1 MKKQEIDHRT
11 LKLMVAIVAFFLASV
26 TSLLAG
32 NAINSISDSYHH
44 GGAARD
50 TFVGAMFAISAFMAA
65 YNGLSRWEG
74 VLARV
79 VAVAALGVAL
89 FPGGSIDDGTTVS
102 LVHAVAS
109 VVMFL
114 SLAGMCHVFR
124 SRALQKANRPADR
137 RARIYRICAVV
148 MIASMSV
155 VVIDH
160 FTGGVIIHRLPR
172 LVFYCEMVALLA
184 FGVAW
189 LAASHVLPWITA
201 PQERWF

>member
-11 LKLMVAIVAFFLASV
+11 LKLMVAIVALFLASV
-26 TSLLAG
+26 TSLLAD
-32 NAINSISDSYHH
+32 NTINSISGSYHH

-74 VLARV
+74 VLARL

-89 FPGGSIDDGTTVS
+89 FPGGSIDDGTMAPR
-102 LVHAVAS
+102 VHAVAS

-124 SRALQKANRPADR
+124 SRALRKGNRPADR
-137 RARIYRICAVV
+137 RAQIYRICAVV
-148 MIASMSV
+148 MVASMSV
-155 VVIDH
+155 VLIDH
-160 FTGGVIIHRLPR
+160 FTGGLIIHRLPR
-172 LVFYCEMVALLA
+172 LVFYCEMLALMA

>member
-65 YNGLSRWEG
+65 YNGLSRMEG
-74 VLARV
+74 VLARL

-89 FPGGSIDDGTTVS
+89 FPGGSIDDGTMAPR
-102 LVHAVAS
+102 VHAVAS

-124 SRALQKANRPADR
+124 SRALRKGNRPADR
-137 RARIYRICAVV
+137 RAQIYRICAVV
-148 MIASMSV
+148 MVASMSV
-155 VVIDH
+155 VLIDH
-160 FTGGVIIHRLPR
+160 FTGGLIIHRLPR
-172 LVFYCEMVALLA
+172 LVFYCEMLALLA
-184 FGVAW
+184 FGFAW

>member
-1 MKKQEIDHRT
+1 MPITRED
-11 LKLMVAIVAFFLASV
+11 LVVLAD
-26 TSLLAG
+26 
-32 NAINSISDSYHH
+32 NAIDSISDSYHH

-74 VLARV
+74 VLARL

-89 FPGGSIDDGTTVS
+89 FPGGSIDDGTMAPR
-102 LVHAVAS
+102 VHAVAS

-124 SRALQKANRPADR
+124 SRALRKGNRPADR
-137 RARIYRICAVV
+137 RAQIYRICAVV
-148 MIASMSV
+148 MVASMSV
-155 VVIDH
+155 VLIDH
-160 FTGGVIIHRLPR
+160 FTGGLIIHRLPR
-172 LVFYCEMVALLA
+172 LVFYCEMLALLA
-184 FGVAW
+184 FGFAW